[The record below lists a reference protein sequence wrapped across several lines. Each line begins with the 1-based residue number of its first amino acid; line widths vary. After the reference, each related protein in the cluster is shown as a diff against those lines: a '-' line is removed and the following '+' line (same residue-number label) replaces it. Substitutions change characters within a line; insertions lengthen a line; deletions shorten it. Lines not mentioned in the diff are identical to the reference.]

1 MEILTA
7 YVRKN
12 SSVEDQKVRE
22 QNKVLLDIQT
32 ILTVLGRRED
42 LFKVE

>member
-12 SSVEDQKVRE
+12 SSVNSRLNGINTAFEA
-22 QNKVLLDIQT
+22 IYM
-32 ILTVLGRRED
+32 
-42 LFKVE
+42 VEKIKIALV